1 MFILDTFAS
10 LYRGRDKGR
19 FGSHDQDNGLNN
31 LLYRVTLSGMLFN
44 LFSSILAKSVT
55 MLLNTV
61 NDK

>member
-1 MFILDTFAS
+1 MFILDTFGP
-10 LYRGRDKGR
+10 LYRGRDKAR
-19 FGSHDQDNGLNN
+19 FGSHDQDYGLNK

-44 LFSSILAKSVT
+44 TLSSILAKSVT